1 MGRKRIPF
9 PRRLTREV
17 RVGLNR
23 QEHELL
29 TVRAAARG
37 MTIKQLARRLVTA
50 GLLSLSPEED
60 PRLTGTNVRT
70 DCVSF

>member
-17 RVGLNR
+17 RIGLNR
-23 QEHELL
+23 PEHELL
-29 TVRAAARG
+29 AVRATARG

-50 GLLSLSPEED
+50 GLLSLSPEE
-60 PRLTGTNVRT
+60 RVG
-70 DCVSF
+70 